1 MEEIYKDIIGFEGKY
16 QVSNFGNVRTIE
28 RVTIFKDGR
37 ERHYEN
43 KVLIC
48 PTDSKGYPKIR
59 LLNFNPNYGS
69 TRRVHNLVWEAFGNG
84 TTISFPDKV
93 IDHIDRN
100 KQNNHISNLRIVSNR
115 ENTYNRKGNLE
126 FIGVR
131 KNKKSD
137 NYSCRIGFN
146 YKDYHLGTFKT
157 QEEAF
162 ERYNEALS
170 HIDTDFLEWLEIIE
184 TPKKSNSL
192 DSRIGVYK
200 SSTPNKFVSYI
211 TLNRKLYS
219 LGTFDSDF
227 DARKTFL
234 EAKSQIKNGTFLE
247 WYETLGVKRK

>member
-1 MEEIYKDIIGFEGKY
+1 MEEIYKDIPGFEGKY
-16 QVSNFGNVRTIE
+16 QVSNFGNIKTIE

-43 KVLIC
+43 KVLIST
-48 PTDSKGYPKIR
+48 PDLKGYPKIR
-59 LLNFNPNYGS
+59 LQNFNPKYGS
-69 TRRVHNLVWEAFGNG
+69 TRRVHSLVWETFGDG
-84 TTISFPDKV
+84 TTISFPDRV

-100 KQNNHISNLRIVSNR
+100 KKNNHINNLRIVSNR

-131 KNKKSD
+131 KNKKSN

-162 ERYNEALS
+162 ERYNEAIT
-170 HIDTDFLEWLEIIE
+170 HIDTNFLEWYETIE

-192 DSRIGVYK
+192 DSKIGVYK

-219 LGTFDSDF
+219 LGTFDSDLE
-227 DARKTFL
+227 ARQIFL
-234 EAKSQIKNGTFLE
+234 EAKSQIKNGTFLK
-247 WYETLGVKRK
+247 WYNEYKLK

>member
-16 QVSNFGNVRTIE
+16 QVSNFGNVRTVE

-59 LLNFNPNYGS
+59 LQNFNPNYGS
-69 TRRVHNLVWEAFGNG
+69 SRRVHTLVWEAFGDG
-84 TTISFPDKV
+84 TTISFPDRV

-170 HIDTDFLEWLEIIE
+170 HIDTDFLEWLETIE

-192 DSRIGVYK
+192 DSKIGVYK
-200 SSTPNKFVSYI
+200 NNKTMGNFFSQI
-211 TLNRKLYS
+211 TVNNKLYH
-219 LGTFDSDF
+219 LGSFKTELE
-227 DARKTFL
+227 ARTTFL
-234 EAKSQIKNGTFLE
+234 EAKSQRSNGTFLE
-247 WYETLGVKRK
+247 WYNEYKLK